1 MPLKFVMGIPSQDTE
16 ECSPLSHA
24 GLRYVGAGIVLYLL
38 SRHHRRTQ
46 RKIRSHQH
54 IFVNGI

>member
-1 MPLKFVMGIPSQDTE
+1 MPLKFVIGIPSQDTG

-38 SRHHRRTQ
+38 SRHHRRKQ